1 MADDGIPE
9 LLRLAGLRPSDKEAA
24 AWLSNAVEGLKRP
37 DDKAPQK
44 KPLPADHNALLTD
57 IEKSAKELIER
68 LERLRNNRFSQTAFW
83 HSRVFGRY
91 PMIELRSARCYPPL
105 KKS

>member
-68 LERLRNNRFSQTAFW
+68 LERLRKNPFSQTAFW
-83 HSRVFGRY
+83 HSRVFGPVYNDRV
-91 PMIELRSARCYPPL
+91 EVREVLSAL
-105 KKS
+105 KIS